1 MSYPICPIS
10 AGSPEAAMWVFGMK
24 IFLIVWIV
32 FVPIAITARLE
43 TIIKLLKDNK
53 K

>member
-1 MSYPICPIS
+1 MGPYDSGNVQELIWYVGI
-10 AGSPEAAMWVFGMK
+10 K

-32 FVPIAITARLE
+32 FVPIAITNRLE
-43 TIIKLLKDNK
+43 KIIKLLEEK

>member
-1 MSYPICPIS
+1 MTIPELRYL
-10 AGSPEAAMWVFGMK
+10 AGIQDIIWAVGIK
-24 IFLIVWIV
+24 IFLVVWII

-43 TIIKLLKDNK
+43 RIIKLLEDK